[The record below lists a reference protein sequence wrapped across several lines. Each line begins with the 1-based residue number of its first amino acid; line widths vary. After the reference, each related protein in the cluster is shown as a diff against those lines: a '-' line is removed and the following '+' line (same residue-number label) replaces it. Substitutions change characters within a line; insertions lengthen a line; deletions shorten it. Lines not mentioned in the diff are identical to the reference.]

1 MTARRIYRRHRPNM
15 RDSILIALIRWSAA
29 NRFVVIGISAALAA
43 LGLLTLPMQRLDAVP
58 DVSETQVI
66 LSAKWAQPPDL
77 VEAQVTYPLTT
88 ALLGAPKVTSVR
100 GFTDAGFALIYVLF
114 EDGTDLYWARS
125 RVAELLTKITPTLPS
140 EARVEMGPDATGV
153 GWVFQYALVDDTG
166 KQSLADLRALQDW
179 NLRYVLQGTPGVAEV
194 ASVGGFEKQYQV
206 TVDPVA
212 LEQYNLNIKAVVEAV
227 RNSTMDTGG
236 QEIDFAGRSFTVR
249 GRGLVHNAEDLERAV
264 VYGQRSKLD
273 LNAGSVP
280 VLLRDIARIELVP
293 RTRRGVSDLD
303 GKGEAVGGIVVMRHG
318 QNALEV
324 IHRVKERLKSL
335 RQSLPAGVRI
345 VTTYD
350 RSELIRR
357 SVDTFRREL
366 LLAAGVVSLV
376 ILIFLRHLP
385 SAFVAVAV
393 IPATLLIALIPLFW
407 FGVNLNIMSLGGI
420 LLSIGVL
427 VDGAII
433 EVENVCRRLK
443 LSGGG
448 EEAILRA
455 MDEVTPAVF
464 LSLLTIT
471 VTFFPIFALTGQEG
485 RLFQPLAAAK
495 TIVMATAALM
505 TITLTPALR
514 MLFAG
519 GQSPTGVRWQSSV
532 GSRPTIYESVLRL
545 VLRFPKTTVA
555 SAILLV
561 ALTIP
566 VYLRLGHEFMP
577 PLNEEAVLYMP
588 TMLPGVSAAQALQVL
603 QRQDAVLAAF
613 PEVARVYGK
622 AGRAETATD
631 PAPLSMIETTVI
643 LKPPSQWRERRR
655 WYSRW
660 APEWLKNIALRWLAS
675 DRISYDDL
683 IAEMDRAIA
692 LPGVTNSWTMP
703 IRGRTDMLTTGA
715 RTPVAVKVMGPDL
728 HTTQEIGLQI
738 EAILKG
744 VPGTRSAFAERAGEG
759 YFVDIQIDRDQL
771 AIHGLQVS
779 DVQEVVSG
787 AIGGT
792 VAAEIFDGRARYP
805 VTVRYPKRFRDS
817 LAEIGQITIL
827 NETGERVP
835 LQEIATIRQVRGTET
850 IRTENGLLASYV
862 FVDAASDDIGKYVKQ
877 AQQVISERVSIPTGY
892 SLQWGGE
899 FANMIRARQ
908 QLQIV
913 VPATLL
919 LLLFLLYLNTK
930 SWTKTGIVV
939 LAVPFSLVGAVW
951 LLFALGYN
959 VSVATWIGMIALIG
973 LDAETGVFMLLFLDL
988 AYEEARTKGLLR
1000 RPGGLADAIVE
1011 GAAKRMRPKL
1021 MTVAAAFLGLLP
1033 AMLAI
1038 GTGSD
1043 VAKRIVA
1050 PMVGGLAS
1058 SFVLELLVYPP
1069 LYFLWKRQR
1078 VSSTAPP
1085 STALTKP

>member
-1 MTARRIYRRHRPNM
+1 M
-15 RDSILIALIRWSAA
+15 RDGPLVALVRWSAA
-29 NRFVVIGISAALAA
+29 HRFLVLGSSAALAV
-43 LGLLTLPMQRLDAVP
+43 LGFLTLPMQRLDAVP
-58 DVSETQVI
+58 DVSDTQVI
-66 LSAKWAQPPDL
+66 LYAKWEQQPPDL

-153 GWVFQYALVDDTG
+153 GWIFQYALVDDTG
-166 KQSLADLRALQDW
+166 QHSLADLRALQDW
-179 NLRYVLQGTPGVAEV
+179 NLRYVLQATPGVAEV

-206 TVDPVA
+206 TVEPQA
-212 LEQYNLNIKAVVEAV
+212 LEQYNLNFKAVVEAV

-236 QEIDFAGRSFTVR
+236 QEIDFSGRNFTVR
-249 GRGLVHNAEDLERAV
+249 GRGLAHNAEDLERAV

-273 LNAGSVP
+273 MNAGALP

-293 RTRRGVSDLD
+293 RARQGLSDLD

-324 IHRVKERLKSL
+324 IHRVKERLSSL

-357 SVDTFRREL
+357 SVDTFRREMV
-366 LLAAGVVSLV
+366 LAVCVVSLV

-385 SAFVAVAV
+385 SAFVAVAI
-393 IPATLLIALIPLFW
+393 IPATLLIALLPMFW
-407 FGVNLNIMSLGGI
+407 FRVNLNIMSLGGI
-420 LLSIGVL
+420 VLSIGVL

-433 EVENVCRRLK
+433 EVENVYRRLK
-443 LSGGG
+443 VKGGG
-448 EEAILRA
+448 GKEILRA
-455 MDEVTPAVF
+455 MEEVTPAVF

-495 TIVMATAALM
+495 TIVMVTAAVM
-505 TITLTPALR
+505 TVTLAPALR
-514 MLFAG
+514 MVFSG
-519 GQSPTGVRWQSSV
+519 GIPISRWRSSTV
-532 GSRPTIYESVLRL
+532 GRPMIYESALRL
-545 VLRFPKTTVA
+545 VLRFPRATIA
-555 SAILLV
+555 GAIILV
-561 ALTIP
+561 IATIP
-566 VYLRLGHEFMP
+566 VYFRLGREFMP
-577 PLNEEAVLYMP
+577 PLNEETVLYMP

-613 PEVARVYGK
+613 PEVARVFGK

-631 PAPLSMIETTVI
+631 PAPLSMIETTLI
-643 LKPPSQWRERRR
+643 LKPRDQWRERHR
-655 WYSRW
+655 WYSGW
-660 APEWLKNIALRWLAS
+660 APEWLKNWLLRRVAS

-683 IAEMDRAIA
+683 IAEMDQAVA

-715 RTPVAVKVMGPDL
+715 RTPVAVKVLGPDL
-728 HTTQEIGLQI
+728 NTTQQIGQQV
-738 EAILKG
+738 EATLKR
-744 VPGTRSAFAERAGEG
+744 VSGTRSAFAERAGEG
-759 YFVDIQIDRDQL
+759 YFVDIQIDRDRL
-771 AIHGLQVS
+771 ATHGLQVS
-779 DVQEVVSG
+779 DVQEVIAG

-792 VAAEIFDGRARYP
+792 TAATIFEDRARYP

-817 LAEIGQITIL
+817 LSEIGQITVL

-835 LQEIATIRQVRGTET
+835 LQEITTIRQVRGTNT
-850 IRTENGLLASYV
+850 IRTENGLLGSYV
-862 FVDAASDDIGKYVKQ
+862 FVDAASADIGSYVER
-877 AQQVISERVSIPTGY
+877 AQQAVSERVTIPAGY
-892 SLQWGGE
+892 SLQWSGE
-899 FANMIRARQ
+899 YENMIRARQ

-919 LLLFLLYLNTK
+919 LLLALLYLNTK
-930 SWTKTGIVV
+930 SWVKTGIVV

-951 LLFALGYN
+951 LLYALGYN
-959 VSVATWIGMIALIG
+959 VSVATWVGMIALVG

-988 AYEEARTKGLLR
+988 AYEEARQRGLLGR
-1000 RPGGLADAIVE
+1000 EAGLVDAIVD
-1011 GAAKRMRPKL
+1011 GAAKRLRPKL
-1021 MTVAAAFLGLLP
+1021 MTVATAFFGLLP
-1033 AMLAI
+1033 AMLTI

-1043 VAKRIVA
+1043 IAKRIVA

-1069 LYFLWKRQR
+1069 LYFLWKRR
-1078 VSSTAPP
+1078 RGSSVVIPDA
-1085 STALTKP
+1085 ALSARNEG

>member
-1 MTARRIYRRHRPNM
+1 M
-15 RDSILIALIRWSAA
+15 RDGTLIALIRWSAA
-29 NRFVVIGISAALAA
+29 HRFLIIGISAALAA
-43 LGLLTLPMQRLDAVP
+43 LGFLTLPLQRLDAVP
-58 DVSETQVI
+58 DVSDTQVI
-66 LSAKWAQPPDL
+66 LYVKWEQPPDL

-100 GFTDAGFALIYVLF
+100 GFTDGGFALIYVLF
-114 EDGTDLYWARS
+114 EDGTDLYWARN
-125 RVAELLTKITPTLPS
+125 RVAELLAKTLPVLPS
-140 EARVEMGPDATGV
+140 AARVEMGPDATGV

-166 KQSLADLRALQDW
+166 KHSLADLRALQDW
-179 NLRYVLQGTPGVAEV
+179 NLRYVLQATPGVAEV

-206 TVDPVA
+206 TVEPSA
-212 LEQYNLNIKAVVEAV
+212 LEQYNLNFKAVVEAV

-236 QEIDFAGRSFTVR
+236 EEIDFSGRSFTVR
-249 GRGLVHNAEDLERAV
+249 GRGLVHNSEDLERAV

-273 LNAGSVP
+273 LNAGTVP
-280 VLLRDIARIELVP
+280 VLLRDIARIELVS
-293 RTRRGVSDLD
+293 RGRQGVSDLD

-324 IHRVKERLKSL
+324 IHRVKEQLNSVRK
-335 RQSLPAGVRI
+335 SLPAGVRI

-385 SAFVAVAV
+385 SAFVAVAI
-393 IPATLLIALIPLFW
+393 IPATLLIALIPMFW
-407 FGVNLNIMSLGGI
+407 FGVSLNIMSLGGI
-420 LLSIGVL
+420 ILSIGVL

-433 EVENVCRRLK
+433 EVENVYRRLK
-443 LSGGG
+443 LTGGG
-448 EEAILRA
+448 AREILRA
-455 MDEVTPAVF
+455 MEEVTPAIF

-505 TITLTPALR
+505 TVTLAPALR
-514 MLFAG
+514 MLFVG
-519 GQSPTGVRWQSSV
+519 GTSRTEARSQSSI
-532 GSRPTIYESVLRL
+532 GRRRTIYESVLRV
-545 VLRFPKTTVA
+545 VLRFPKATVA
-555 SAILLV
+555 SAVLV
-561 ALTIP
+561 MAATIP
-566 VYLRLGHEFMP
+566 VYFRLGREFMP
-577 PLNEEAVLYMP
+577 PLNEETVLYMP

-613 PEVARVYGK
+613 PEVARVFGK
-622 AGRAETATD
+622 AGRAATATD
-631 PAPLSMIETTVI
+631 PAPLSMIETTLI
-643 LKPPSQWRERRR
+643 LKPPEQWPERRR
-655 WYSRW
+655 WYSGW
-660 APEWLKNIALRWLAS
+660 SPEWLKNLLFRRLAS

-683 IAEMDRAIA
+683 IAEMDRAVA

-715 RTPVAVKVMGPDL
+715 RTPVAVKVMGSDL
-728 HTTQEIGLQI
+728 NTTQEIAQQV
-738 EAILKG
+738 EATLKRL
-744 VPGTRSAFAERAGEG
+744 PGTRSAFAERAEEG
-759 YFVDIQIDRDQL
+759 YFVDIQIDRDRL
-771 AIHGLQVS
+771 AIHGLQVA
-779 DVQEVVSG
+779 DVQDVISG

-792 VAAEIFDGRARYP
+792 VAADIFEDRARYP
-805 VTVRYPKRFRDS
+805 VMVRYPKRFRDS
-817 LAEIGQITIL
+817 LAEIGQITVL
-827 NETGERVP
+827 SETGEQVP
-835 LQEIATIRQVRGTET
+835 LQEIATIRQVRGTNT
-850 IRTENGLLASYV
+850 IRTENGMLASYV
-862 FVDAASDDIGKYVKQ
+862 LIDAASDDIGKYVEQ
-877 AQQVISERVSIPTGY
+877 AQRVVSERVTIPAGY
-892 SLQWGGE
+892 SLQWSGE
-899 FANMIRARQ
+899 FENMMRARQ
-908 QLQIV
+908 QLQLV

-919 LLLFLLYLNTK
+919 LLLLLLYFNTK
-930 SWTKTGIVV
+930 SFVKTGIIV

-951 LLFALGYN
+951 LLYALGYN
-959 VSVATWIGMIALIG
+959 VSVATWVGMIGLVG

-988 AYEEARTKGLLR
+988 AYKEARQRGLLGQE
-1000 RPGGLADAIVE
+1000 GGLTNAIVD

-1021 MTVAAAFLGLLP
+1021 MTVATAFLGLLP

-1069 LYFLWKRQR
+1069 LYFLWKRRR
-1078 VSSTAPP
+1078 VLSTEIEPAELSLEPED
-1085 STALTKP
+1085 KR

>member
-1 MTARRIYRRHRPNM
+1 M
-15 RDSILIALIRWSAA
+15 RNGPVVALIRWSAA
-29 NRFVVIGISAALAA
+29 HRFLVIGISAALAA
-43 LGLLTLPMQRLDAVP
+43 FGFSTLPLQQLDAVP
-58 DVSETQVI
+58 DVSDTQVI
-66 LSAKWAQPPDL
+66 LYAKWAQPPDL
-77 VEAQVTYPLTT
+77 LEAQVTYPLTT

-114 EDGTDLYWARS
+114 EDGADLYWARS

-140 EARVEMGPDATGV
+140 EARVEIGPDATGV

-166 KQSLADLRALQDW
+166 KQSLADLRTLQDW
-179 NLRYVLQGTPGVAEV
+179 NLRYALQGTPGVAEV
-194 ASVGGFEKQYQV
+194 ASVGGFEKEYQV
-206 TVDPVA
+206 TIDPEA
-212 LEQYNLNIKAVVEAV
+212 LEQYNLNFKTVVEAV
-227 RNSTMDTGG
+227 RKSTMDTGG
-236 QEIDFAGRSFTVR
+236 QEIDFSGRSFTVR
-249 GRGLVHNAEDLERAV
+249 GRGLVHNAEDLEQAV

-280 VLLRDIARIELVP
+280 VLLQDIARIELVP
-293 RTRRGVSDLD
+293 RARRGVSDLD

-324 IHRVKERLKSL
+324 IHRVKERLNSL

-357 SVDTFRREL
+357 SIDTFRREL

-385 SAFVAVAV
+385 SALVAVAI
-393 IPATLLIALIPLFW
+393 IPATLLIGLIPMFW
-407 FGVNLNIMSLGGI
+407 FGVNLNIISLGGI
-420 LLSIGVL
+420 VLSIGVL

-433 EVENVCRRLK
+433 EVENVYRRLK
-443 LSGGG
+443 LTGGG
-448 EEAILRA
+448 EKEILCAIE
-455 MDEVTPAVF
+455 EVTPAVF

-471 VTFFPIFALTGQEG
+471 VTFFPIFGLTGQEG
-485 RLFQPLAAAK
+485 RLFRPLAAAK

-505 TITLTPALR
+505 TLTLAPALR
-514 MLFAG
+514 MVFAG
-519 GQSPTGVRWQSSV
+519 GKSQTETRRRSSI
-532 GSRPTIYESVLRL
+532 GERLTIYESVLRF
-545 VLRFPKTTVA
+545 VLRSPKATVA
-555 SAILLV
+555 SAVLAVV
-561 ALTIP
+561 ATIP
-566 VYLRLGHEFMP
+566 VYLQLGREFMP
-577 PLNEEAVLYMP
+577 PLNEETVLYMP

-631 PAPLSMIETTVI
+631 PAPLSMIETTLV
-643 LKPPSQWRERRR
+643 LKPPAQWPERRR

-660 APEWLKNIALRWLAS
+660 SPEWLKELFFRRLAS
-675 DRISYDDL
+675 DRIAYDDL
-683 IAEMDRAIA
+683 VAEMDRAVA
-692 LPGVTNSWTMP
+692 LPGVVNSWTMP

-728 HTTQEIGLQI
+728 NTTQEIGQEI
-738 EAILKG
+738 EAALKS

-759 YFVDIQIDRDQL
+759 YFVDIQLDRDRL
-771 AIHGLQVS
+771 AIHGLQVG
-779 DVQEVVSG
+779 DVQEVIAG

-792 VAAEIFDGRARYP
+792 VAAEVFDDRARYP

-817 LAEIGQITIL
+817 LAEIGQIRVMS
-827 NETGERVP
+827 EAGERVP
-835 LQEIATIRQVRGTET
+835 LQEIATIRQVHGTDT
-850 IRTENGLLASYV
+850 IRTENGLPASYV
-862 FVDAASDDIGKYVKQ
+862 FVDAPSEDIGKYVER
-877 AQQVISERVSIPTGY
+877 AQRALSEAVKIPTGY
-892 SLQWGGE
+892 SLQWSGE
-899 FANMIRARQ
+899 YENTLRARQ

-919 LLLFLLYLNTK
+919 LLLLLLYLNTK
-930 SWTKTGIVV
+930 SWIKTGIVV

-951 LLFALGYN
+951 LLYALGYN
-959 VSVATWIGMIALIG
+959 VSVATWIGMIALVG

-988 AYEEARTKGLLR
+988 AYEEASRRGLLGR
-1000 RPGGLADAIVE
+1000 AGGLEDAIVN
-1011 GAAKRMRPKL
+1011 GAARRLRPKL
-1021 MTVAAAFLGLLP
+1021 MTVATAFLGLLP

-1069 LYFLWKRQR
+1069 LYFLWKRR
-1078 VSSTAPP
+1078 GRAT
-1085 STALTKP
+1085 

>member
-1 MTARRIYRRHRPNM
+1 MA
-15 RDSILIALIRWSAA
+15 DGILVALIRWSAA
-29 NRFVVIGISAALAA
+29 HRFLVIGISAALAA
-43 LGLLTLPMQRLDAVP
+43 LGFLTLPLQRLDAVP
-58 DVSETQVI
+58 DVSDTQVI
-66 LSAKWAQPPDL
+66 LYAKWAQPPDL

-166 KQSLADLRALQDW
+166 KHSLADLRALQDW
-179 NLRYVLQGTPGVAEV
+179 NLRYVLQATPGIAEV

-206 TVDPVA
+206 TVDPGA
-212 LEQYNLNIKAVVEAV
+212 LEQYNLNFKAVVEAV

-236 QEIDFAGRSFTVR
+236 QEIDFSGRSFTVR
-249 GRGLVHNAEDLERAV
+249 GRGLAHNAEDLERAI

-293 RTRRGVSDLD
+293 RARQGVSDLD

-324 IHRVKERLKSL
+324 IHRVKERLNSL

-385 SAFVAVAV
+385 SAFVAVAM
-393 IPATLLIALIPLFW
+393 IPATLLIALIPMFW

-420 LLSIGVL
+420 VLSIGVL

-433 EVENVCRRLK
+433 EVENVDRRLK
-443 LSGGG
+443 SKGGG
-448 EEAILRA
+448 EKEILCA
-455 MDEVTPAVF
+455 MVEVTPAVF

-495 TIVMATAALM
+495 TIVMATAAVM
-505 TITLTPALR
+505 TLTLAPALR
-514 MLFAG
+514 MLFVG
-519 GQSPTGVRWQSSV
+519 GTSRTETRWQSSI
-532 GSRPTIYESVLRL
+532 GRRLTIYESVLRI
-545 VLRFPKTTVA
+545 VLRFPKATVG
-555 SAILLV
+555 SAVLV
-561 ALTIP
+561 VVATIP
-566 VYLRLGHEFMP
+566 VYLRLGREFMP
-577 PLNEEAVLYMP
+577 PLNEETVLYMP

-631 PAPLSMIETTVI
+631 PAPLSMIETTLI
-643 LKPPSQWRERRR
+643 LKPPEQWTERRR
-655 WYSRW
+655 WYSGW
-660 APEWLKNIALRWLAS
+660 SPEWLKKLLFRRLAS

-683 IAEMDRAIA
+683 IAEMDRAVA

-728 HTTQEIGLQI
+728 KITQEIGQQV
-738 EAILKG
+738 EGALKR
-744 VPGTRSAFAERAGEG
+744 VPGTRSAFAERAGDG
-759 YFVDIQIDRDQL
+759 YFVDIQIDRDRL
-771 AIHGLQVS
+771 VTHGLQVG
-779 DVQEVVSG
+779 DVQEVISG

-792 VAAEIFDGRARYP
+792 VATEIFEDRARYP

-817 LAEIGQITIL
+817 LAEIGRIVVL
-827 NETGERVP
+827 SETGERVP
-835 LQEIATIRQVRGTET
+835 LQEIATIRQVRGTNT

-862 FVDAASDDIGKYVKQ
+862 FVDTASDDIGKYVER
-877 AQQVISERVSIPTGY
+877 AQQAVSQRVAIPTGY
-892 SLQWGGE
+892 SLLWGGE
-899 FANMIRARQ
+899 YENMIRARQ

-919 LLLFLLYLNTK
+919 LLLLLLYLNTK
-930 SWTKTGIVV
+930 SWVKTGIVV

-951 LLFALGYN
+951 LLYALGYN
-959 VSVATWIGMIALIG
+959 VSVATWVGMIALVG

-988 AYEEARTKGLLR
+988 AYEEARQRGLLGR
-1000 RPGGLADAIVE
+1000 EGGLADAIVD

-1021 MTVAAAFLGLLP
+1021 MTVATAFLGLMP

-1050 PMVGGLAS
+1050 PLVGGLAS

-1078 VSSTAPP
+1078 CVSTGGPT
-1085 STALTKP
+1085 TALSAKTEDER

>member
-1 MTARRIYRRHRPNM
+1 M
-15 RDSILIALIRWSAA
+15 RNSALVALIRWSAA
-29 NRFVVIGISAALAA
+29 HRFLVVGTTAALAV
-43 LGLLTLPMQRLDAVP
+43 LGFLTLPLQRLDAVP
-58 DVSETQVI
+58 DVSDTQVI
-66 LSAKWAQPPDL
+66 LYAKWEQPPDL
-77 VEAQVTYPLTT
+77 LEAQVTYPLTT

-125 RVAELLTKITPTLPS
+125 RVTELLTKITPALPAD
-140 EARVEMGPDATGV
+140 ARVEMGPDATGV

-166 KQSLADLRALQDW
+166 KQSLADLRTFQDR
-179 NLRYVLQGTPGVAEV
+179 NLRYVLQATSGVAEV

-206 TVDPVA
+206 TVDPGA
-212 LEQYNLNIKAVVEAV
+212 LEQYNLNFKAVVEAV

-236 QEIDFAGRSFTVR
+236 QEIDFSGRNFTVR
-249 GRGLVHNAEDLERAV
+249 GRGLVYNAEDLERAV

-293 RTRRGVSDLD
+293 RARQGVSDLD

-324 IHRVKERLKSL
+324 IHRVKERLNSL

-385 SAFVAVAV
+385 SAFVAVAM
-393 IPATLLIALIPLFW
+393 IPATLLIALIPMFW
-407 FGVNLNIMSLGGI
+407 FGVNLNIMSLGGVV
-420 LLSIGVL
+420 LSIGVL

-433 EVENVCRRLK
+433 EVENVYRRLK
-443 LSGGG
+443 LTGGG
-448 EEAILRA
+448 ENEILRA
-455 MDEVTPAVF
+455 MEEVTPAVF

-495 TIVMATAALM
+495 TIVMTTAALM
-505 TITLTPALR
+505 TVTLAPALR

-519 GQSPTGVRWQSSV
+519 PISRIKSRRQSSI
-532 GSRPTIYESVLRL
+532 GRRLTIYESALRL
-545 VLRFPKTTVA
+545 VLRFPKATVA
-555 SAILLV
+555 CAVLV
-561 ALTIP
+561 VVATIP
-566 VYLRLGHEFMP
+566 VYLRLGREFMP
-577 PLNEEAVLYMP
+577 PLNEETVLYMP

-631 PAPLSMIETTVI
+631 PAPLSMIETTLI
-643 LKPPSQWRERRR
+643 LKPPEQWPERRR
-655 WYSRW
+655 WYSGW
-660 APEWLKNIALRWLAS
+660 SPEWLKKLLFRRLAS
-675 DRISYDDL
+675 DRIAYEDL
-683 IAEMDRAIA
+683 IAEMDRAVA
-692 LPGVTNSWTMP
+692 LPGVVNSWTMP

-715 RTPVAVKVMGPDL
+715 RTPVAVKVMGSDL
-728 HTTQEIGLQI
+728 KTTQEIGQQI
-738 EAILKG
+738 EAALKRL
-744 VPGTRSAFAERAGEG
+744 PGTRSAFAERAGEG
-759 YFVDIQIDRDQL
+759 YFVDIQIDRDRL
-771 AIHGLQVS
+771 ANHGLQVAE
-779 DVQEVVSG
+779 VQEVVAG

-792 VAAEIFDGRARYP
+792 VAAEIFEDRARYP
-805 VTVRYPKRFRDS
+805 VAVRYPKRFRDS
-817 LAEIGQITIL
+817 LAAIGQITVL
-827 NETGERVP
+827 SETGERVP
-835 LQEIATIRQVRGTET
+835 LQEIATIRQVRGTNT
-850 IRTENGLLASYV
+850 IRTENGMLASYV
-862 FVDAASDDIGKYVKQ
+862 FVDAASDDIGKYVERARQ
-877 AQQVISERVSIPTGY
+877 AVLERVTLPTGY
-892 SLQWGGE
+892 SLRWSGE
-899 FANMIRARQ
+899 FENMMRARQ

-919 LLLFLLYLNTK
+919 LLLLLLYLNTK
-930 SWTKTGIVV
+930 SWVKTGIVV

-951 LLFALGYN
+951 LLYALGYN
-959 VSVATWIGMIALIG
+959 VSVATWVGMIALVG

-988 AYEEARTKGLLR
+988 AFEEARQRGLLR
-1000 RPGGLADAIVE
+1000 REGGLTDAIVD
-1011 GAAKRMRPKL
+1011 GAARRMRPKL
-1021 MTVAAAFLGLLP
+1021 MTVATAFLGLMP

-1078 VSSTAPP
+1078 GSSTGVPAP
-1085 STALTKP
+1085 ALSAKEDESDRPR

>member
-1 MTARRIYRRHRPNM
+1 M
-15 RDSILIALIRWSAA
+15 RNGPVVALIRWSAA
-29 NRFVVIGISAALAA
+29 HRFLVIGISAALAA
-43 LGLLTLPMQRLDAVP
+43 FGFSTLPLQQLDAVP
-58 DVSETQVI
+58 DVSDAQVI
-66 LSAKWAQPPDL
+66 LYAKWAQPPDL
-77 VEAQVTYPLTT
+77 LEAQVTYPLTT

-114 EDGTDLYWARS
+114 EDETDLYWARS

-140 EARVEMGPDATGV
+140 EARVEIGPDATGV

-166 KQSLADLRALQDW
+166 KQSLADLRTLQDW
-179 NLRYVLQGTPGVAEV
+179 NLRYALQGTPGVAEV
-194 ASVGGFEKQYQV
+194 ASVGGFEKEYQV
-206 TVDPVA
+206 TVDPEA
-212 LEQYNLNIKAVVEAV
+212 LEQYNLNFKAVVEAV

-236 QEIDFAGRSFTVR
+236 QEIDFSGRSFTVR
-249 GRGLVHNAEDLERAV
+249 GRGLVHNAEDLEQAV

-280 VLLRDIARIELVP
+280 VLLQDIARIELVP
-293 RTRRGVSDLD
+293 RARRGVSDLD

-324 IHRVKERLKSL
+324 IHRVKERLNSL

-357 SVDTFRREL
+357 SIDTFRREL

-385 SAFVAVAV
+385 SALVAVAI
-393 IPATLLIALIPLFW
+393 IPATLLIGLIPMFW
-407 FGVNLNIMSLGGI
+407 FGVNLNIISLGGI
-420 LLSIGVL
+420 VLSIGVL

-433 EVENVCRRLK
+433 EVENVYRRLK
-443 LSGGG
+443 LTGGG
-448 EEAILRA
+448 EKEILCAIE
-455 MDEVTPAVF
+455 EVTPAVF

-471 VTFFPIFALTGQEG
+471 VTFFPIFGLTGQEG
-485 RLFQPLAAAK
+485 RLFRPLAAAK

-505 TITLTPALR
+505 TLTLAPALR
-514 MLFAG
+514 MVFAG
-519 GQSPTGVRWQSSV
+519 GKSQTETRRRSSI
-532 GSRPTIYESVLRL
+532 GERLTIYESVLRF
-545 VLRFPKTTVA
+545 VLRSPKATVA
-555 SAILLV
+555 SAALV
-561 ALTIP
+561 VVATIP
-566 VYLRLGHEFMP
+566 VYLQLGREFMP
-577 PLNEEAVLYMP
+577 PLNEETVLYMP

-631 PAPLSMIETTVI
+631 PAPLSMIETTLI
-643 LKPPSQWRERRR
+643 LKPPAQWPERRR

-660 APEWLKNIALRWLAS
+660 SPEWLKELFFRRLAS
-675 DRISYDDL
+675 DRIAYDDL
-683 IAEMDRAIA
+683 IAEMDRAVA
-692 LPGVTNSWTMP
+692 LPGVVNSWTMP

-728 HTTQEIGLQI
+728 NTTQEIGREI
-738 EAILKG
+738 EAALKS

-759 YFVDIQIDRDQL
+759 YFVDIQLDRDRL
-771 AIHGLQVS
+771 AIHGLQVG
-779 DVQEVVSG
+779 DVQEVISG

-792 VAAEIFDGRARYP
+792 VAAEVFDDRARYP
-805 VTVRYPKRFRDS
+805 VMVRYPKRFRDS
-817 LAEIGQITIL
+817 LAEIGQIRVL
-827 NETGERVP
+827 SEAGERVP
-835 LQEIATIRQVRGTET
+835 LQEIATIRQVHGTDT

-862 FVDAASDDIGKYVKQ
+862 FVDAPSEDIGKYVER
-877 AQQVISERVSIPTGY
+877 AQRALSEAVKIPTGY
-892 SLQWGGE
+892 SLQWSGE
-899 FANMIRARQ
+899 YENMLRARQ

-919 LLLFLLYLNTK
+919 LLLLLLYLNTK
-930 SWTKTGIVV
+930 SWIKTGIVV

-951 LLFALGYN
+951 LLYALGYN
-959 VSVATWIGMIALIG
+959 VSVATWIGMIALVG

-988 AYEEARTKGLLR
+988 SYEEASRRGLLGR
-1000 RPGGLADAIVE
+1000 AGGLEDAIVN
-1011 GAAKRMRPKL
+1011 GAARRLRPKL
-1021 MTVAAAFLGLLP
+1021 MTVATAFLGLLP

-1058 SFVLELLVYPP
+1058 SFVLELLVFPP
-1069 LYFLWKRQR
+1069 LYFLWKRRGQAR
-1078 VSSTAPP
+1078 MPLS
-1085 STALTKP
+1085 